1 MFGGGERERPGGFAD
16 ARLCMIP
23 ASAAA
28 GPDDDA
34 VLESRPDGS
43 STSVTVGLRR
53 GDGTDIGEFLPAS
66 LSIISS
72 ISSI

>member
-1 MFGGGERERPGGFAD
+1 MFGGGERERPGDFAD

-34 VLESRPDGS
+34 VLESRPD
-43 STSVTVGLRR
+43 STSVAAG
-53 GDGTDIGEFLPAS
+53 
-66 LSIISS
+66 
-72 ISSI
+72 